1 MTPMETLF
9 ISGAFHKMAFCGG
22 EDMVRAK
29 DYTWQKSRYTLL
41 KGRWGI
47 AIWIEAGYLMTSEI
61 EDKNNYTEISDLPQ
75 NYINA
80 VLSVEDHRF
89 YKHCGIDLI
98 AIGRATINDIKAMD
112 FVEGG
117 STITQQL
124 AKNIYFTQ
132 DKKFERKIA
141 EVFMAFKIENKCE
154 KDEILELYLNT
165 SYFGDGYYSVR
176 EASLGYFGKEPNQMT
191 DYEAI
196 MLAGIPNAPSV
207 YAPTKNPE
215 SAKQR
220 QKQVINK
227 MIEYKYLTQNEA
239 DKVLKQE

>member
-1 MTPMETLF
+1 MKKFLKIIFLLILIITSIALLF
-9 ISGAFHKMAFCGG
+9 IGNGYKMYK
-22 EDMVRAK
+22 E
-29 DYTWQKSRYTLL
+29 
-41 KGRWGI
+41 
-47 AIWIEAGYLMTSEI
+47 AIKEISI
-61 EDKNNYTEISDLPQ
+61 EDKIKEIKSKENYTEISDLPQ

-89 YKHCGIDLI
+89 YNHCGIDLI

-141 EVFMAFKIENKCE
+141 EVFMAFKIESKCE

-165 SYFGDGYYSVR
+165 SYFGDGYYTVR

-207 YAPTKNPE
+207 YAPTKNLE
-215 SAKQR
+215 LAKQR

-227 MIEYKYLTQNEA
+227 MIEYKYLTQSEA
-239 DKVLKQE
+239 DKILKQE